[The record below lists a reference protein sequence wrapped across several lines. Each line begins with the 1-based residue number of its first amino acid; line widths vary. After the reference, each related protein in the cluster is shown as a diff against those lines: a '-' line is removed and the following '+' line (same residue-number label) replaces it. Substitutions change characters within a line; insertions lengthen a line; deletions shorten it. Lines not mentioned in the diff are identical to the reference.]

1 MHRIPECSERGG
13 ATSRPAQ
20 ERPNQTHQRDDP
32 GAMVL
37 VEKVLA
43 LPFPGRFQVGQSP
56 FSAIRGS
63 PFGQTRLRISSRFLK
78 HLAVPTTENTPS
90 PTVVRSRS
98 GEQKTC
104 STSHFS
110 VCLHNASIAKESL
123 IMPNVLVRD
132 VDETILTKLKDQA
145 QRNGRSLQSEVL
157 AILTNFVSS
166 NTLSDEETATR
177 IKDALRGRMFSD
189 SAALLREDR
198 ER

>member
-1 MHRIPECSERGG
+1 
-13 ATSRPAQ
+13 
-20 ERPNQTHQRDDP
+20 
-32 GAMVL
+32 
-37 VEKVLA
+37 
-43 LPFPGRFQVGQSP
+43 
-56 FSAIRGS
+56 
-63 PFGQTRLRISSRFLK
+63 
-78 HLAVPTTENTPS
+78 
-90 PTVVRSRS
+90 
-98 GEQKTC
+98 
-104 STSHFS
+104 
-110 VCLHNASIAKESL
+110 
-123 IMPNVLVRD
+123 MPNVLVRD